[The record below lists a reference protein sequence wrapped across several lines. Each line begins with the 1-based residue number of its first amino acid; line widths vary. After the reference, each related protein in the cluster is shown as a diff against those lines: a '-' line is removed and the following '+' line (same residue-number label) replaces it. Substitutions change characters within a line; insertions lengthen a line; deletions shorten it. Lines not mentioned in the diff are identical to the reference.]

1 MVACSTKRKANQQSI
16 ATFKPA
22 IAVRGIHASD
32 QPCQRIIDNNR
43 RNNRQNVSAYAVSA
57 LDIGHGAGVK
67 VEPLLAKD
75 GVPAPTDELVHNNQ
89 NPNSEMID
97 LVGHSRQ

>member
-1 MVACSTKRKANQQSI
+1 
-16 ATFKPA
+16 
-22 IAVRGIHASD
+22 
-32 QPCQRIIDNNR
+32 
-43 RNNRQNVSAYAVSA
+43 VSA

-67 VEPLLAKD
+67 VEPFLAED

-89 NPNSEMID
+89 NPNGEMID